1 MTELVWAGVILFG
14 GVVFFQ
20 IITLPVELDASA
32 RAKRAL
38 VELGLVTSPR
48 EQAGVASVLGAAAM
62 TYVGAALSSAL
73 TLLYYLIRLGVFS
86 DARDRR

>member
-1 MTELVWAGVILFG
+1 
-14 GVVFFQ
+14 
-20 IITLPVELDASA
+20 
-32 RAKRAL
+32 